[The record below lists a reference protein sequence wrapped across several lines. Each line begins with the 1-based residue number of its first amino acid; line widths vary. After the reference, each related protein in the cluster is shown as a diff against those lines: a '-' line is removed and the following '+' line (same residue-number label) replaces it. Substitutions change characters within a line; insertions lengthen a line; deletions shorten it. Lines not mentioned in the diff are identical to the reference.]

1 MALLTRSGGWRGF
14 RSVLCPIDFSEQS
27 RLALRC
33 AEAIARRGTGS
44 LTVMYANDPLLIAA
58 AAAALHDRD
67 IARRSASEL
76 RAFIAATLSA
86 ESRER
91 LRLRS
96 GVSTGDPSREILKA
110 ASHRRSDLIAVGTHG
125 LSGAH
130 RLLMGST
137 TLSILRRSAL
147 PVLAVPWSD
156 QSGTLSATWPGKKI
170 VAALDL
176 NNGSARDAD
185 IAARLAHWFGSS
197 LLLLHV
203 VAEIAAPEWLSGDLG
218 AHDRIRLARAQRQI
232 ETLADK
238 ARRHV
243 QTETRV
249 VCGRVADEIAAFAAA
264 ERVGLVVTALADR
277 TGWLG
282 SRRGRISYHV
292 LSHGVAPVLAYP
304 PRWQPR

>member
-1 MALLTRSGGWRGF
+1 MAFLTRSRPWRGF

-96 GVSTGDPSREILKA
+96 GVSTGDP
-110 ASHRRSDLIAVGTHG
+110 SDLIAVGTHG

-203 VAEIAAPEWLSGDLG
+203 VAEIAAPEWLSGDLS